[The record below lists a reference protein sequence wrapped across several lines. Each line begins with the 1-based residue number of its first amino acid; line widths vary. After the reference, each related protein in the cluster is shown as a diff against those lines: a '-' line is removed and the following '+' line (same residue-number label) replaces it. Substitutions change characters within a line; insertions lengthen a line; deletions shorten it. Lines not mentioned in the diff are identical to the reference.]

1 MMYFK
6 LVLSGFCLVISAAI
20 TNGSVP
26 NDHLFNVDEAI
37 NMAIAK
43 FESMQEYKMR
53 NGFTSP
59 ARRSYK
65 KTK

>member
-1 MMYFK
+1 MMSFK
-6 LVLSGFCLVISAAI
+6 LVVLALSLLISVVI

-26 NDHLFNVDEAI
+26 NNPLFNADGAI
-37 NMAIAK
+37 DMAIDK

-59 ARRSYK
+59 AKRSFK

>member
-1 MMYFK
+1 MMSFK
-6 LVLSGFCLVISAAI
+6 VVFLALFLLISVAI

-26 NDHLFNVDEAI
+26 NNHLFKVDEAI
-37 NMAIAK
+37 NMAIDK
-43 FESMQEYKMR
+43 FEGTQEYKMR

-59 ARRSYK
+59 AKRSYK

>member
-1 MMYFK
+1 MMSFK
-6 LVLSGFCLVISAAI
+6 LVFLALSLLSSIVI

-26 NDHLFNVDEAI
+26 NNHLFNVDEAI
-37 NMAIAK
+37 DMAIDK
-43 FESMQEYKMR
+43 FENMQEDKMR

-59 ARRSYK
+59 AKRSYK

>member
-6 LVLSGFCLVISAAI
+6 LVLSGFCLVISVAI

-59 ARRSYK
+59 AKRSYK

>member
-1 MMYFK
+1 MMSFN
-6 LVLSGFCLVISAAI
+6 LVFLTLSLLISVVIS
-20 TNGSVP
+20 NGSVP
-26 NDHLFNVDEAI
+26 NNHLFNVDDVI
-37 NMAIAK
+37 DMAIDK

-59 ARRSYK
+59 AKRSYK

>member
-1 MMYFK
+1 MMSFK
-6 LVLSGFCLVISAAI
+6 LVVLALSLLISVVI

-26 NDHLFNVDEAI
+26 NNHLFNADGAI
-37 NMAIAK
+37 DMAIDK
-43 FESMQEYKMR
+43 FERMQEYKMR

>member
-1 MMYFK
+1 MMSFK
-6 LVLSGFCLVISAAI
+6 LVFLALSLLISVAI

-26 NDHLFNVDEAI
+26 NNHLFNVDEAI
-37 NMAIAK
+37 DMAIDK

-59 ARRSYK
+59 AKRSYK

>member
-1 MMYFK
+1 MMSFK
-6 LVLSGFCLVISAAI
+6 VVFLALSLLISVVI
-20 TNGSVP
+20 TNGSVT
-26 NDHLFNVDEAI
+26 NNHLFNPDEAI
-37 NMAIAK
+37 DMAIAK